1 VRGNQERVAVHRL
14 KKPLDT
20 LKLRIVAR
28 AVRENSTPP
37 RAMVREIEAFSE
49 PGDGPFTTVHQLP
62 ARDNPAV
69 VLPREPA
76 MGASQRLWFDDF
88 SLFRQKDRHYE
99 GPEDAWVFNPR
110 DFSAK
115 PTGGRKGLL
124 CTSTAAAGYS
134 AMGRLFPHSPEFRYF
149 QVRLSSIEGEGYRW
163 FTLIFG
169 DPSGKLKSRTAVHTL
184 KPGLYTVDTHALN
197 EGFRTGALKQALV
210 QVYLSKNIQYSVD
223 WLGLNRVPRNGLV
236 VSQADGTPLPVRV
249 KQGDELLFR
258 LYLDQPADDALV
270 ELLHGPNYEPA
281 RINGEPY
288 VQLLKSGREKD
299 GRFWSAL
306 VKLGPGTD
314 KFKLAGYPLL
324 FRCVLTG
331 GRLRETMVTC
341 DVNFE

>member
-1 VRGNQERVAVHRL
+1 
-14 KKPLDT
+14 
-20 LKLRIVAR
+20 
-28 AVRENSTPP
+28 
-37 RAMVREIEAFSE
+37 
-49 PGDGPFTTVHQLP
+49 
-62 ARDNPAV
+62 
-69 VLPREPA
+69 
-76 MGASQRLWFDDF
+76 
-88 SLFRQKDRHYE
+88 
-99 GPEDAWVFNPR
+99 
-110 DFSAK
+110 
-115 PTGGRKGLL
+115 
-124 CTSTAAAGYS
+124 
-134 AMGRLFPHSPEFRYF
+134 MGRLFPHSPEFRYF